1 MKKILL
7 FAVLFLVP
15 VFAAAAPAKYEIKF
29 ASVAPDGSTWMNVMQ
44 DLSDEISEATKG
56 EVKFKF
62 YAGGV
67 MGDEKD
73 VLRKMKVN
81 QIAAG
86 GFTSQGLG
94 ELVPEVRALNLPLIF
109 KSYEDVDRAMA
120 KLTPQLEKKFEAK
133 GYTVLGWPEVGFV
146 YVFSKKK
153 VESVNEL
160 KALKMW
166 IWGDDVLVG
175 TLFKNIGVVPVPLAL
190 VDVLQSL
197 STGLIEGVY
206 ISPLSCLAMQWNT
219 KVNYMLDMKIAMVPG
234 GIMINKATWSKLPD
248 NYKAIVR
255 EKTAKACKKLTAL
268 SRKEDAEALNVLK
281 KQGIKFTSISS
292 AEDIKTFNDVSLKT
306 AADLTGKY
314 YDKKMLDDMLNAV
327 NSKTAN
333 KETKK
338 GK

>member
-1 MKKILL
+1 MKKNALFLLL
-7 FAVLFLVP
+7 FLLPSVLFS
-15 VFAAAAPAKYEIKF
+15 APAKYEIKF
-29 ASVAPDGSTWMNVMQ
+29 ASVAPDGSTWMKVMQ
-44 DLSDEISEATKG
+44 DLNDEIEEATKG
-56 EVKFKF
+56 EVRFKF

-81 QIAAG
+81 QLAAG

-94 ELVPEVRALNLPLIF
+94 EVVPDVRVLNLPLIF
-109 KSYEDVDRAMA
+109 KTYEEVDRAME

-160 KALKMW
+160 RALKMW

-175 TLFKNIGVVPVPLAL
+175 TLFKNLGIVPVPLAL

-219 KVNYMLDMKIAMVPG
+219 KVNYMLDIKIAMVPG
-234 GIMINKATWSKLPD
+234 GILINKAAWSKLPD
-248 NYKAIVR
+248 NYKIILK
-255 EKTAKACKKLTAL
+255 EKTAKACRKLTEL
-268 SRKEDAEALNVLK
+268 SRKEDAEALMLLK
-281 KQGIKFTSISS
+281 KQGIKFTSVTS
-292 AEDIKTFNDVSLKT
+292 AEDMKIFNDVSMKT

-314 YDKKMLDDMLNAV
+314 YDKKLLDDMLAAV
-327 NSKTAN
+327 
-333 KETKK
+333 KENKK